1 MSGKILPTLMIFLF
15 SALRSIGVPKAHL
28 ATIMTLG
35 IPGLIYHLLIPMA
48 AVFVIV
54 YGFLEK
60 INIFDNK
67 TINIVLTIIIG
78 LTSLYSGI
86 FFIIIEWMFRFMG
99 LFSVAIFGLMF
110 VLGVWF
116 YKNRRLAEWSSA
128 ASVEGTFS
136 DLSNDLR
143 KEISN
148 RRKEYEQLAEQLAGE
163 RKWWNRRNISS
174 RMKRINK
181 EINDALSRAKE
192 LREERET

>member
-86 FFIIIEWMFRFMG
+86 VFIAVEWMFRFMG
-99 LFSVAIFGLMF
+99 LFSVFVFGLMF
-110 VLGVWF
+110 VFGIWF
-116 YKNRRLAEWSSA
+116 YKNRRLGEWSSA
-128 ASVEGTFS
+128 AATEGTFS
-136 DLSNDLR
+136 DLSDDLR
-143 KEISN
+143 KDISN
-148 RRKEYEQLAEQLAGE
+148 RRKEYEQLAKQLTE
-163 RKWWNRRNISS
+163 EKKWWERRKISG
-174 RMKRINK
+174 RMKQVKK
-181 EINDALSRAKE
+181 EIDNSLSRARE